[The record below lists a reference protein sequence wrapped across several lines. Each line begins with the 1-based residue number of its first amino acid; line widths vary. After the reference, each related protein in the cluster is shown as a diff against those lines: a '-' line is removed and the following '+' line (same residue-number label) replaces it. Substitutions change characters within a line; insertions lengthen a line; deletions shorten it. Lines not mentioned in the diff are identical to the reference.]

1 MKYVSDQVADLVR
14 AGGRAGVGSHGQFQ
28 GLGFHWELWSLQQ
41 GKLTTAEALR
51 IATIGGADDIGRATS
66 VGSLEGGKL
75 ADLLVM
81 DANPLEN
88 IRNTNTLRY
97 VMKNGR
103 LYDANTLDEVWPRQK
118 KANFWWQ
125 QGNPVKTTTEVIT
138 TSSKK

>member
-1 MKYVSDQVADLVR
+1 M
-14 AGGRAGVGSHGQFQ
+14 
-28 GLGFHWELWSLQQ
+28 QQ

-125 QGNPVKTTTEVIT
+125 QGNPPKTTTDVIT